1 MNYKK
6 LITIIDD
13 KTVAQWDALE
23 TEEALSAVFDNNYND
38 TTSFKAKFESEY
50 NADATLADF
59 YADDDFATVAAS
71 LDEAAASVVTILEDV
86 LDHLPEPPGVEKE
99 VAAIINRLDPDT
111 PEGGYLYAALLMAML
126 DEDFAD
132 RLEDG
137 FGIPEAR
144 AARRAYGRYLNFKT
158 GNTGNTGVVIPD
170 PDDNDDSADPD
181 DTEPKE

>member
-6 LITIIDD
+6 LITIIND

-23 TEEALSAVFDNNYND
+23 TEEALSAVFDKNYND
-38 TTSFKAKFESEY
+38 TTAEKEAFESEY
-50 NADATLADF
+50 NADAALAGY

-71 LDEAAASVVTILEDV
+71 LDEADASVVTILADV

-126 DEDFAD
+126 DGDFAD
-132 RLEDG
+132 RLENG

-158 GNTGNTGVVIPD
+158 GNTGNTGVVIPE
-170 PDDNDDSADPD
+170 P
-181 DTEPKE
+181 TEGE